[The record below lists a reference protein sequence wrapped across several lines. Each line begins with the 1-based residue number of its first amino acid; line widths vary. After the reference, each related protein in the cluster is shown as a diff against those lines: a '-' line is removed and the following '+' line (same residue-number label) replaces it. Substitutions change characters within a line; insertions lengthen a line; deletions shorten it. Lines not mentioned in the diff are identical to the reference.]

1 MAHILAV
8 DDDRFVLRILE
19 KSLTDAG
26 HDVTTARD
34 GVEALA
40 TIKVRPPELIITDR
54 LMPNMDGYELTRRVR
69 EQSQLAHI
77 PILVLTA
84 TSELKDKLEAFKAGA
99 DDYLSKPFE
108 SAEMAVRVA
117 ALLRRAEAASPQ
129 VAKEKRPAQQGYV
142 IAVHSLRGGVGCTSL
157 AVNLAYGLGHL
168 WEKPVLLLD
177 LVLAAGQVSL
187 MLNKPLRR
195 SWADLAGFAEE
206 DFDEDTLANI
216 LTHYDQH
223 LHFIAAPAGPT
234 DAERVTTRAIS
245 QTRSVFASSYD
256 YLVADLPHNFSEPAL
271 DVLDAADLIII
282 PLAPEMASIKST
294 SIALDTYAQLG
305 YPSENIRL
313 VLNRTIEHTQLS
325 RKQIEGALQ
334 RPIDVELPY
343 APRSFV
349 DAINRGEPVLSN
361 PRDPVVAFLERLAFD
376 FSRPEDR
383 TRPPQQASKML
394 TRIARQIKSEKDA
407 GKRRI
412 LPFS

>member
-26 HDVTTARD
+26 HEVSTARD
-34 GVEALA
+34 GVEAMAL
-40 TIKVRPPELIITDR
+40 IKGRPPELIITDR
-54 LMPNMDGYELTRRVR
+54 LMPNMDGFELTRRVR
-69 EQSQLAHI
+69 EQARLAHV

-117 ALLRRAEAASPQ
+117 ALLRRAEAASPPA
-129 VAKEKRPAQQGYV
+129 AKEKRAMQQAYV

-157 AVNLAYGLGHL
+157 AVNLAYGLGQL

-195 SWADLAGFAEE
+195 SWADLAGFEVD
-206 DFDEDTLANI
+206 DFDEETLGNI
-216 LTHYDQH
+216 LTHHDQY

-234 DAERVTTRAIS
+234 DAERVTIRAIS
-245 QTRSVFASSYD
+245 QTRTIFSDTYD
-256 YLVADLPHNFSEPAL
+256 YLVADLPHDFSEQAL
-271 DVLDAADLIII
+271 DLLDAADLIVI

-305 YPSENIRL
+305 YEPEKIRL
-313 VLNRTIEHTQLS
+313 VLNRIIEHTQLS

-334 RPIDVELPY
+334 HPIDLELPF

-349 DAINRGEPVLSN
+349 EAINRGEPVLSN
-361 PRDPVVAFLERLAFD
+361 LRDPVVPYLERMAFD
-376 FSRPEDR
+376 FSQPEQRTKRPVQ
-383 TRPPQQASKML
+383 PSKML
-394 TRIARQIKSEKDA
+394 TRIARLLKSEKESS
-407 GKRRI
+407 KRRI
-412 LPFS
+412 LPFT